1 MYESSFTK
9 SFSSIYV
16 RFNEDI
22 KKIVD
27 ESIDKICE
35 FPERGK
41 PLRHFKN
48 IRSKR
53 VGVLRIIYTIEN
65 DKVIFLVIGHRKT
78 VYKNLE
84 KFF

>member
-1 MYESSFTK
+1 MYKSSFTK

-27 ESIDKICE
+27 ESIDTICE
-35 FPERGK
+35 SPERGK

>member
-1 MYESSFTK
+1 MYKSLFTK
-9 SFSSIYV
+9 SFSSIYA
-16 RFNEDI
+16 RFNDNF

-27 ESIDKICE
+27 ESIDIICE

-41 PLRHFKN
+41 PLRHYKN

-53 VGVLRIIYTIEN
+53 VGALRIIYTIEN

-78 VYKNLE
+78 VYKDLE

>member
-1 MYESSFTK
+1 MYKSSFTK

-22 KKIVD
+22 KKIID
-27 ESIDKICE
+27 ESIDTICE

-84 KFF
+84 KLF

>member
-1 MYESSFTK
+1 MYKSSFTK

-27 ESIDKICE
+27 ESIDAICE